1 MLFISNDVPVG
12 RNSKKKDAENKS
24 KRRKLG
30 TPTGRAIAIY
40 TAVREK
46 SDILKKM
53 HTHILGLESCDN
65 SVAYIELPRR
75 FKPTTRT

>member
-12 RNSKKKDAENKS
+12 RNSKKKDAQNKS

-30 TPTGRAIAIY
+30 TPTGRAIASY

-46 SDILKKM
+46 SDILKKNA
-53 HTHILGLESCDN
+53 HSYFRARKL
-65 SVAYIELPRR
+65 R
-75 FKPTTRT
+75 